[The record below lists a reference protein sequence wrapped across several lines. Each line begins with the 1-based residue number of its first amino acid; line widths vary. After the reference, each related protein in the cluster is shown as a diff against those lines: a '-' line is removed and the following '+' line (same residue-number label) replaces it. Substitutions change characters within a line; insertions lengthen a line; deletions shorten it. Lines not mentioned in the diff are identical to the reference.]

1 MIQLDVTLQYDNAK
15 ISKESKLSVFAMVY
29 NFKLLIYADG
39 YVAETVRF
47 QIASQLYRLR
57 YMFEHILCI
66 HSLYNVLLY

>member
-1 MIQLDVTLQYDNAK
+1 MLRFLRNQSCQYLQW
-15 ISKESKLSVFAMVY
+15 
-29 NFKLLIYADG
+29 FKLLIYADG

-47 QIASQLYRLR
+47 QIALQLYRLR